1 MKIPTYDV
9 KPGSKA
15 YSGLGERLMSAMGWS
30 RCVARRRAFVMA
42 SFGRRRLRPV
52 DGARPNDDDDD
63 GDGDGEERRA
73 RARDV

>member
-1 MKIPTYDV
+1 V
-9 KPGSKA
+9 
-15 YSGLGERLMSAMGWS
+15 EQ
-30 RCVARRRAFVMA
+30 VRRDAARAFGMA

-63 GDGDGEERRA
+63 DGDDERGGA

>member
-1 MKIPTYDV
+1 
-9 KPGSKA
+9 
-15 YSGLGERLMSAMGWS
+15 
-30 RCVARRRAFVMA
+30 MA

-63 GDGDGEERRA
+63 DGDDERGGA